1 MSNENERLS
10 EIVQT
15 KMVSWFTKKIEK
27 GGILVLLS
35 NTLGIETSVL
45 LQILKNVSTKTVKNL
60 VLCKTRFKFSFWSKL
75 LKSYHLNV

>member
-15 KMVSWFTKKIEK
+15 KMVSWFTKKIVK
-27 GGILVLLS
+27 GGILVLLNNRYRNKCFTS
-35 NTLGIETSVL
+35 NSVS
-45 LQILKNVSTKTVKNL
+45 VSTKTVKNL

>member
-27 GGILVLLS
+27 GGILVILS

-60 VLCKTRFKFSFWSKL
+60 VLCKTRFKF
-75 LKSYHLNV
+75 

>member
-15 KMVSWFTKKIEK
+15 KMVSWFTKKIVK
-27 GGILVLLS
+27 GGILVLL
-35 NTLGIETSVL
+35 NNLETSVL